1 MRNTWMILGLGILNM
16 LITGCKEG
24 AAFYTN
30 SLVSETF
37 IQPKGESS
45 YDFLWVLDNS
55 GSMKP
60 RRDYLKNNLDVFLDT
75 LNSRKAINYQMAV
88 ITTDAFRDN
97 GALVKS
103 SSGIEVVKST
113 TSLTPTADFSE
124 VVNSITDS
132 GTSFWEQG
140 LENSFQAIQKNGA
153 KFSRKGIPLVVVYL
167 TDEDDYSCES
177 SCWGNE
183 PENNTGWQPFD
194 SIRYTD
200 FFKQYKKEEDS
211 EVVMFP
217 IVGTSQERCTVP
229 SLGTR
234 YMLVSDALGSFGKS
248 GSICDADLGESYNN
262 IAKIIADRGNV
273 FRLTTPAEAGSV
285 KVYVDRVYQD
295 PATANISFDSA
306 QNAIVFNGKLPPA
319 GSQIDVFFSEAK

>member
-1 MRNTWMILGLGILNM
+1 MRNTWMFLAFGILNM
-16 LITGCKEG
+16 LVSGCKEG

-30 SLVSETF
+30 SLVSESF

-60 RRDYLKNNLDVFLDT
+60 RRDYLKNNLDAFLDT

-103 SSGIEVVKST
+103 SSGIEIVKSA
-113 TSLTPTADFSE
+113 TSLKPTADFSE
-124 VVNSITDS
+124 LVNSITDS

-140 LENSFQAIQKNGA
+140 LENSYQAIQKNGA
-153 KFSRKGIPLVVVYL
+153 KFSREGIPLVVVFL

-183 PENNTGWQPFD
+183 PENN
-194 SIRYTD
+194 
-200 FFKQYKKEEDS
+200 
-211 EVVMFP
+211 
-217 IVGTSQERCTVP
+217 
-229 SLGTR
+229 
-234 YMLVSDALGSFGKS
+234 S
-248 GSICDADLGESYNN
+248 G
-262 IAKIIADRGNV
+262 
-273 FRLTTPAEAGSV
+273 
-285 KVYVDRVYQD
+285 
-295 PATANISFDSA
+295 
-306 QNAIVFNGKLPPA
+306 
-319 GSQIDVFFSEAK
+319 